1 MAKSLCICVSYVY
14 WPIIIYSPKRETID
28 IVHAIYEIFYL
39 HVHWAI
45 RPKSEGSAKRP
56 NLEVLRL

>member
-45 RPKSEGSAKRP
+45 RPKSE
-56 NLEVLRL
+56 